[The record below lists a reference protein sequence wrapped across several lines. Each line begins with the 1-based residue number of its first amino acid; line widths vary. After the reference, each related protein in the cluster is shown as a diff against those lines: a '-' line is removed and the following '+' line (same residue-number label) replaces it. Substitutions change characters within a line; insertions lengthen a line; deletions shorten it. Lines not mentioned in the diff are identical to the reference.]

1 MTMYMVFKQNKQHHI
16 FLLYVISTV
25 VLLCA
30 SVSAVCFGSV
40 HINLNTIV
48 HSILNGTSSSV
59 QSRILLLVRIP
70 RVAAALCAG
79 SAFAVSGV
87 LIQTALHNPLAG
99 PSIIGVNSGALFMA
113 VLCVTVFPQLSM
125 LLPIAAFSG
134 ALIAMILVYT
144 AAAYTG
150 STSYTIVLAGIAI
163 SAFIS
168 AGTDTLTV
176 LYPESLPGGLS
187 FRTGSLSGIT
197 LPVLIPAGSLIT
209 TAILISI
216 LLHNQLD
223 VLSLGDEIALSLGLS
238 IKRMRFIFLLLAALL
253 SGSAVSFGGLI
264 GFVGLVVPHAV
275 RLIAGNESIHTL
287 SLSAICGAALVTIC
301 DVIARTA
308 FSPNEIPVGIILSF
322 IGGPFFIY
330 LLFKHR
336 GHTSHD

>member
-79 SAFAVSGV
+79 SAFAVSG
-87 LIQTALHNPLAG
+87 
-99 PSIIGVNSGALFMA
+99 
-113 VLCVTVFPQLSM
+113 
-125 LLPIAAFSG
+125 
-134 ALIAMILVYT
+134 LIAMILVYT